1 MKIVYITVARVPTEK
16 AHGLQIMKMCQA
28 FSKRVDLE
36 LIKPFR
42 LQPKITKNKDPFEF
56 FGLKRDFKIITLPS
70 PPLLWLAKYF
80 PQRFQRIFF
89 HLQSIIFALE
99 VFIYCLFKKADIYY
113 LRDGYSLFLLTFL
126 KRNLYLEEHMPQSSR
141 FYKLLLKRVSGLIV
155 ITNKLK
161 EYYVREGVPEEK
173 IIVAPDG
180 VDLEMFDNLM
190 SKKEARRKLGI
201 PIDKRVICYTGHLY
215 DWKGVNILAMSM
227 KYLSDDHI
235 CYFVGGTEEDV
246 FKFKKFIEK
255 NKIPNTVVVGYV
267 SPIVVPIYL
276 AASDILVLPNIRKGL
291 SEFTSPLKLFEYMA
305 SKRPIVASDLP
316 SIREILNEENA
327 VLVEP
332 GNPKA
337 LAEGIKRVLNDKKF
351 AYKLSEN
358 AYKDVQQYDWVK
370 RAEKII
376 EFMKSRT

>member
-1 MKIVYITVARVPTEK
+1 
-16 AHGLQIMKMCQA
+16 
-28 FSKRVDLE
+28 
-36 LIKPFR
+36 
-42 LQPKITKNKDPFEF
+42 
-56 FGLKRDFKIITLPS
+56 
-70 PPLLWLAKYF
+70 
-80 PQRFQRIFF
+80 
-89 HLQSIIFALE
+89 
-99 VFIYCLFKKADIYY
+99 
-113 LRDGYSLFLLTFL
+113 
-126 KRNLYLEEHMPQSSR
+126 
-141 FYKLLLKRVSGLIV
+141 V